1 MRHFL
6 CVKIPSLVCAS
17 ISTHQDASMRQLIGT
32 DRVIPLTEPSLHLS
46 ELESILLIIFGGN
59 FAPKISRQKFR
70 AKTFAPKTF
79 APKNELKC
87 KFEGSV
93 STFFLLP

>member
-46 ELESILLIIFGGN
+46 ELESILLRAKN
-59 FAPKISRQKFR
+59 FAPKISRQNFR
-70 AKTFAPKTF
+70 AKNFRAK
-79 APKNELKC
+79 K
-87 KFEGSV
+87 
-93 STFFLLP
+93 